1 MKMVIEGDKNVK
13 YGILENTKIERASR
27 DKIRERSKNNNKKKR
42 NREVV

>member
-27 DKIRERSKNNNKKKR
+27 DKIRERSKNNNNNKNETER
-42 NREVV
+42 